1 MKRMIKRL
9 VFSLVIVSLLS
20 LGGVA
25 QAAKFNFREA
35 YEIGQTYGTDVYKA
49 YQGGYDAGVLDGKF
63 ECRQTH
69 EDIASNAYRRGQSA
83 AAEAKGYLS
92 PQATAIIAVC
102 ASAVSVLVFWGIS
115 RVVRKRRKNA
125 SPLIRAERK
134 LKRQEQKLQKQKII
148 VENKRKKE
156 ENPPIPEQE
165 TTQQKKPKNPFAE
178 AKEKLNQ
185 GEGGQL

>member
-9 VFSLVIVSLLS
+9 AFSLVIVSLLS
-20 LGGVA
+20 LGGIA
-25 QAAKFNFREA
+25 QAAEFNFREA
-35 YEIGQTYGTDVYKA
+35 MA
-49 YQGGYDAGVLDGKF
+49 YHDGYDAGVLDGKS

-69 EDIASNAYRRGQSA
+69 GDIASNAYRRGKSA
-83 AAEAKGYLS
+83 AEEEYKGYLS

-102 ASAVSVLVFWGIS
+102 ASAVSVLLFWSIS

-165 TTQQKKPKNPFAE
+165 TAQQKKPKNPFAE